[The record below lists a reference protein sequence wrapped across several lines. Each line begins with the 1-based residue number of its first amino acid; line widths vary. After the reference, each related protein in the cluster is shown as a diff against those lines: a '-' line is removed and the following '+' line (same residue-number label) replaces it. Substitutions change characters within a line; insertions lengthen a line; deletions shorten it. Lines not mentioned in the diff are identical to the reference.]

1 MKSINQTNIQT
12 GSDRNTLARFAQ
24 LAIAGAAFA
33 MLAAC
38 GGGGGGGSSNT
49 SSANTSTPTGG
60 VNLQVVSFGDSL
72 SDVGTYAPV
81 ITASFGGGRF
91 TTNPGEVWTQK
102 VAEYYGGTLSAAYLG
117 GFGQPLAASTGLG
130 YAQGGARVQD
140 PVGEG
145 HAPVGTAN
153 ADYSAATTVP
163 VTQQLQ
169 NYLAAHGSF
178 NANQLV
184 LINGGANDIFELES
198 TIQAAVT
205 ADVAV
210 GMDPATAIQKEATA
224 SLGPVAQ
231 TFAGVIQQIVAAGAS
246 HVVVSNV
253 PDIGQTPLGVTG
265 GSSAQQLL
273 TALSS
278 VYNAALTQAIQ
289 GLGLPAS
296 KVIQID
302 AFSWQDGINASYQT
316 NGFTVS
322 NTGTACN
329 LQSMAANAT
338 AYGTQNPSVLNGL
351 TAAQY
356 GASFA
361 SALFCSPQTYTVAGA
376 DQTYMFADNVHP
388 STHLHALFAQY
399 VEQQVAKS
407 GLGK

>member
-163 VTQQLQ
+163 VTNLT
-169 NYLAAHGSF
+169 
-178 NANQLV
+178 
-184 LINGGANDIFELES
+184 GAK
-198 TIQAAVT
+198 TT
-205 ADVAV
+205 
-210 GMDPATAIQKEATA
+210 
-224 SLGPVAQ
+224 
-231 TFAGVIQQIVAAGAS
+231 
-246 HVVVSNV
+246 
-253 PDIGQTPLGVTG
+253 
-265 GSSAQQLL
+265 
-273 TALSS
+273 
-278 VYNAALTQAIQ
+278 
-289 GLGLPAS
+289 
-296 KVIQID
+296 
-302 AFSWQDGINASYQT
+302 
-316 NGFTVS
+316 
-322 NTGTACN
+322 
-329 LQSMAANAT
+329 
-338 AYGTQNPSVLNGL
+338 
-351 TAAQY
+351 
-356 GASFA
+356 
-361 SALFCSPQTYTVAGA
+361 
-376 DQTYMFADNVHP
+376 
-388 STHLHALFAQY
+388 
-399 VEQQVAKS
+399 
-407 GLGK
+407 